1 MSLYNEAT
9 AAAWPENVAIIAG
22 AGQNGIHVASAPS
35 ASIAQAAA
43 QRAVQIQA
51 APQMQPSPQHAVH
64 PPGSSAVAAAC
75 VSHAAAAAH
84 GVQIS
89 GDALQSTN
97 QYNSAS
103 AANPEQESLAGDYA
117 QVSQDVGL
125 PDQHD
130 SAAGVNN
137 NAVPDT
143 LDAHDWSSDE
153 PDQFC
158 DAVEEHLPSE
168 DEVEVVELSGDSD
181 KGPNPLDTAT
191 QQHTPGIR
199 MQASNQANVLSS
211 ESQSDQEA
219 NITSLSQLARAQ
231 GVVFPVEIFAFAAV
245 TEMVSLH
252 CALLSSRLS
261 HFPSWREAKD
271 VDM

>member
-1 MSLYNEAT
+1 
-9 AAAWPENVAIIAG
+9 
-22 AGQNGIHVASAPS
+22 
-35 ASIAQAAA
+35 
-43 QRAVQIQA
+43 
-51 APQMQPSPQHAVH
+51 MQPSPQHAVH

-75 VSHAAAAAH
+75 VLHAAAEAH
-84 GVQIS
+84 GVQSS
-89 GDALQSTN
+89 GDALQSTD

-103 AANPEQESLAGDYA
+103 APNPEQESLAGDYA

-137 NAVPDT
+137 NAVPDMP
-143 LDAHDWSSDE
+143 DADDWSSDE

-168 DEVEVVELSGDSD
+168 DEVEVVELSGNSD
-181 KGPNPLDTAT
+181 KGPDPPDAVIQ
-191 QQHTPGIR
+191 QQHTPGSR

-211 ESQSDQEA
+211 ESQNDQEA

-231 GVVFPVEIFAFAAV
+231 GVVFPVELFTFAAV

-252 CALLSSRLS
+252 CALFSSQPS
-261 HFPSWREAKD
+261 HSPSWREAKD
-271 VDM
+271 MDM